1 MSCDKVE
8 CWIECGPY
16 LQGDDEWY
24 HYTQYAARVH
34 AWCGIYVAWIGGTPC
49 MKVRP
54 VIPRTPYAAVPH
66 GTLYREEAQFALT
79 VPFACRDP
87 FGRRLED

>member
-1 MSCDKVE
+1 
-8 CWIECGPY
+8 
-16 LQGDDEWY
+16 
-24 HYTQYAARVH
+24 
-34 AWCGIYVAWIGGTPC
+34 